1 MSRTPR
7 KSQVEL
13 ALQAEVDRIQR
24 SITTVR
30 ERVRMLK
37 AQEEILIATQD
48 NIVMEINE
56 LVRVQ
61 GRRKGAKAT

>member
-61 GRRKGAKAT
+61 GRRTGTKAT